1 MTLPLRR
8 GEEQERN
15 DTHENHNAYGSHR
28 VLMVLDNENRS
39 DESSYAEEEVD
50 ELNPIILVITGKE
63 NEDTEVA

>member
-1 MTLPLRR
+1 
-8 GEEQERN
+8 
-15 DTHENHNAYGSHR
+15 
-28 VLMVLDNENRS
+28 MVLDNENRS